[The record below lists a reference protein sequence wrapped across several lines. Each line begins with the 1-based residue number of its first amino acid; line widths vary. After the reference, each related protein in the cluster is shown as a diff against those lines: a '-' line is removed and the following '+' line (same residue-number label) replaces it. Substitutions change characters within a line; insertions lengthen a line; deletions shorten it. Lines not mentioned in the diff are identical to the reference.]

1 MQIFIICLLAFVQAT
16 IGQQSADDE
25 HWSCPVIEPLPPPRD
40 PNHRSAHDLTAKL
53 WTDSVVPYL
62 IDDSFNS
69 KDRETLAIAIQ
80 KIEEATCVR
89 FKELSV
95 VDKFENFVKIRRH
108 CDPGSGDWC
117 FVGGWV
123 DFMGESRSSLS
134 IGNYRLD
141 PSSPPSVGLVVHEIL
156 HTLGLVHTQKRQDR
170 NETIRVLWDNL
181 EKTNLAKA
189 QFEECS
195 HCETYGTAYDCMS
208 IMHYRD
214 YFFSFRRRKTMVPV
228 DPNSDCDLNRDNNE
242 LTRSDKDLINAMYCG
257 LTPTTTTTTTTTTKR
272 TLISTG
278 EPCCTNIKLYA
289 PDWVKDHIGEPFTGT
304 YLLLTQEGSTEPRY
318 RYVDGDNDDDHFQ
331 EIVGEPLQGTMVW
344 WITAPGRGR
353 RNEYILVA
361 RQMRG
366 LCLSEKQPQQWYDQP
381 KGKRPLK
388 ALDIEMRC
396 LD

>member
-1 MQIFIICLLAFVQAT
+1 MLIILLAFIQAT
-16 IGQQSADDE
+16 IGQESIDPD
-25 HWSCPVIEPLPPPRD
+25 HWECPVIEPLPPPRD

-123 DFMGESRSSLS
+123 DFLGESRSSLS

-141 PSSPPSVGLVVHEIL
+141 PSSPPSVGLVVHELL
-156 HTLGLVHTQKRQDR
+156 HNLGMVHTQKRPDR
-170 NETIRVLWDNL
+170 NDTIKVLWDNL

-189 QFEECS
+189 QYKECFQ
-195 HCETYGTAYDCMS
+195 CKTYGTQYDCMS

-257 LTPTTTTTTTTTTKR
+257 LTPTTTTTTTTTTIRPLK
-272 TLISTG
+272 STG

-318 RYVDGDNDDDHFQ
+318 RYVDGDRFQ
-331 EIVGEPLQGTMVW
+331 EIVGEPLQGTIVW

-353 RNEYILVA
+353 RDEYILVA

-381 KGKRPLK
+381 KGRRRLK
-388 ALDIEMRC
+388 ALDVEMRC

>member
-189 QFEECS
+189 QYEECS

-304 YLLLTQEGSTEPRY
+304 YLLISQEGSTEPRY
-318 RYVDGDNDDDHFQ
+318 RYVDGDRFQ
-331 EIVGEPLQGTMVW
+331 EIVGKPLQGTMVW

-353 RNEYILVA
+353 QDEYILVA

-366 LCLSEKQPQQWYDQP
+366 LCLSDKRPKQWYDQP
-381 KGKRPLK
+381 KGRTKLK
-388 ALDIEMRC
+388 KLDVEMRC
-396 LD
+396 LN

>member
-1 MQIFIICLLAFVQAT
+1 MLIILLAFIQAT
-16 IGQQSADDE
+16 IGQESIDPD
-25 HWSCPVIEPLPPPRD
+25 HWECPVIEPLPPPRD

-123 DFMGESRSSLS
+123 DFLGESRSSLS

-141 PSSPPSVGLVVHEIL
+141 PSSPPSVGLVVHELL
-156 HTLGLVHTQKRQDR
+156 HNLGMVHTQKRPDR
-170 NETIRVLWDNL
+170 NDTIKVLWDNL

-189 QFEECS
+189 QYKECFQ
-195 HCETYGTAYDCMS
+195 CKTYGTQYDCMS

-257 LTPTTTTTTTTTTKR
+257 ITPTTTTTTTTTTIRPLK
-272 TLISTG
+272 STG

-304 YLLLTQEGSTEPRY
+304 YLLISQEGSTEPRY
-318 RYVDGDNDDDHFQ
+318 RYVDGDRFQ
-331 EIVGEPLQGTMVW
+331 EIVGEPLQGTIVW

-353 RNEYILVA
+353 RDEYILVA

-381 KGKRPLK
+381 KGKRRLK
-388 ALDIEMRC
+388 ALDVEMRC

>member
-1 MQIFIICLLAFVQAT
+1 M
-16 IGQQSADDE
+16 
-25 HWSCPVIEPLPPPRD
+25 
-40 PNHRSAHDLTAKL
+40 
-53 WTDSVVPYL
+53 
-62 IDDSFNS
+62 
-69 KDRETLAIAIQ
+69 
-80 KIEEATCVR
+80 R

-123 DFMGESRSSLS
+123 DFLGESRSSLS

-141 PSSPPSVGLVVHEIL
+141 PLSPPSVGLVVHEIL
-156 HTLGLVHTQKRQDR
+156 HTLGLVHTQKRPDR
-170 NETIRVLWDNL
+170 NETIKVLWDNL

-189 QFEECS
+189 QYKECFQ
-195 HCETYGTAYDCMS
+195 CKTYGTQYDCMS

-257 LTPTTTTTTTTTTKR
+257 ITPTTTTTTTTTTKR

-289 PDWVKDHIGEPFTGT
+289 PDWVKDHIGEPFTGII
-304 YLLLTQEGSTEPRY
+304 G
-318 RYVDGDNDDDHFQ
+318 
-331 EIVGEPLQGTMVW
+331 
-344 WITAPGRGR
+344 
-353 RNEYILVA
+353 
-361 RQMRG
+361 
-366 LCLSEKQPQQWYDQP
+366 C
-381 KGKRPLK
+381 PLK
-388 ALDIEMRC
+388 GYAKFLENVEK
-396 LD
+396 